1 MSLTANPTQ
10 RDCQTPWRPRIAE
23 KEEAYLREMWALTSK
38 EAWERPSAAAA
49 SHCSEA
55 ARRCDHWLRKLRS
68 AAGLHSLSD
77 EGDGDGEAA
86 GWWGG
91 RVGVAAELSIA
102 SPAVR
107 TRGEGFCVALSPG
120 PLGRG
125 TGKRYLA
132 LAAAA
137 LQKKKIRRALVYS
150 HTTIKE
156 NFHIIV

>member
-1 MSLTANPTQ
+1 
-10 RDCQTPWRPRIAE
+10 
-23 KEEAYLREMWALTSK
+23 MWALTSK

-49 SHCSEA
+49 SHCSVA

-107 TRGEGFCVALSPG
+107 CGLAEKGFGVLRRFVPW
-120 PLGRG
+120 P
-125 TGKRYLA
+125 TWKR
-132 LAAAA
+132 
-137 LQKKKIRRALVYS
+137 
-150 HTTIKE
+150 
-156 NFHIIV
+156 

>member
-1 MSLTANPTQ
+1 MSLSTPKSVPGMSLTANPTQ

-107 TRGEGFCVALSPG
+107 CGLAEKGFGVLRRFVPW
-120 PLGRG
+120 P
-125 TGKRYLA
+125 TWKR
-132 LAAAA
+132 
-137 LQKKKIRRALVYS
+137 
-150 HTTIKE
+150 
-156 NFHIIV
+156 